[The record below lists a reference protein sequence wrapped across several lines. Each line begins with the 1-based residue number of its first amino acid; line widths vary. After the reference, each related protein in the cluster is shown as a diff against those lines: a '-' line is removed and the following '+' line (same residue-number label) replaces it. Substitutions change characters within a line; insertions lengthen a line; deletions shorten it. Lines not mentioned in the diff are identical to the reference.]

1 MIDTSKNTIDNY
13 VDVYLNQSTGEIHL
27 SEPYTSEEDKPAQSL
42 LGYKFLGVGTLKFF
56 MELKRQPKFES
67 GDEVIIWD
75 EVPAL
80 ILNVDTMRMA
90 YTVKI
95 SDDFIPRWKDDYIP
109 GSIAEIDF
117 YINGWMK
124 KKEK

>member
-13 VDVYLNQSTGEIHL
+13 VDVYLDQNTGKIHL
-27 SEPYTSEEDKPAQSL
+27 SDPYTSEEDKPAPSL
-42 LGYKFLGVGTLKFF
+42 LRHKFLGTGTLKFF
-56 MELKRQPKFES
+56 MELKCQPKFEP

-75 EVPAL
+75 EMSAL
-80 ILNVDTMRMA
+80 IMAVDPIRMT
-90 YTVKI
+90 YTIKV
-95 SDDFIPRWKDDYIP
+95 SDNFIPRWKDDYIP